1 MKKLSVCFLCV
12 GLVLGCSG
20 SSKVLDIGYGDY
32 SEENFLL
39 RLAANSTVRKSE
51 TVLEVKSISEAT
63 LKVSEA
69 ITIYEK
75 EDKDLA
81 TIYLVYDSFKSI
93 DYIKANIRDRNGRVI
108 RSFDED
114 DAADVSLSGGGGT
127 FFSDSR
133 IKILE
138 LLYNS
143 FPYTIEYEYQ
153 VEYTGLLN
161 FPRWIPQKPGQ
172 TVEHS
177 TFTIIDNGRTGVR
190 YKVLN
195 SEMEPTVNDQMGIKT
210 VSWEVENSFPKFI
223 EDHGP
228 SALDVLP
235 SVVVAPGRFSIGGS
249 FGDASSWKEFG
260 KWYYELSA
268 DTRELPEEARR
279 EIDSLIEGVSSD
291 EEKVKR
297 IYDFMQERARYV
309 SIALGIGGWKPYSAT
324 YVFENS
330 YGDCKALTNFMQA
343 ALEYI
348 GIKAE
353 AVLIQRGNFT
363 PNMLED
369 FPSNQ
374 FNHVVLKVT
383 LEDGEVIWLECTS
396 KYVPADHIGS
406 DNAGKYALLV
416 TSEGGELIKVPEQSY
431 TSNVSDNFRNISI
444 SESGNASVTSRTI
457 SSGQIQDNLLYSLL
471 PVSEKQ
477 RVEWLEENLEV
488 DNRKITEYD
497 LSGVRKDTSVAEY
510 SFKAEI
516 EGYGNTSSKRL
527 YIPLNKMNSWNITIQ
542 SDEERTQPVRF
553 AYPFSEVDS
562 VIFDTPANFTFESVP
577 RSVSYSFDFGE
588 YSSEIEVLED
598 NKILYKRY
606 MAMKE
611 KEVGPDKYEDLQ
623 SFFEDVRSA
632 DAQQIVM
639 VASGDQ

>member
-1 MKKLSVCFLCV
+1 MKKLFLCSLCV
-12 GLVLGCSG
+12 VLVLGCSG
-20 SSKVLDIGYGDY
+20 SSRVLDIGYGDY
-32 SEENFLL
+32 SKENFLL
-39 RLAANSTVRKSE
+39 KIGANSTVRKSE
-51 TVLEVKSISEAT
+51 TVLEVKSVSEAT

-69 ITIYEK
+69 VTIYEK

-81 TIYLVYDSFKSI
+81 TIYLVHDSFKSI
-93 DYIKANIRDRNGRVI
+93 DYIKANIRDRNGIVI
-108 RSFDED
+108 RSFDEN
-114 DAADVSLSGGGGT
+114 DAADISLSGGGT

-153 VEYTGLLN
+153 VQYSGLLN
-161 FPRWIPQKPGQ
+161 FPRWLPKKTGQ
-172 TVEHS
+172 SIEHS
-177 TFTIIDNGRTGVR
+177 KFTIIDKGQTGVR

-195 SEMEPTVNDQMGIKT
+195 SEMEPTVTDQMGIKT
-210 VSWEVENSFPKFI
+210 VTWEIENSFPVFV

-228 SALDVLP
+228 SALDILP

-249 FGDASSWKEFG
+249 FGDASSWNQFG
-260 KWYYELSA
+260 KWYYDLSKE
-268 DTRELPEEARR
+268 TRELPVEAKQ
-279 EIDSLIEGVSSD
+279 EIDKLVEGLTS
-291 EEKVKR
+291 EAEKVKR

-353 AVLIQRGNFT
+353 AVLIRRGDFT
-363 PNMLED
+363 PDMIED

-374 FNHVVLKVT
+374 FNHVVLRVT
-383 LEDGEVIWLECTS
+383 LEDGSIIWLECTS
-396 KYVPADHIGS
+396 KYVPANHIGS
-406 DNAGKYALLV
+406 DNAGKYALLI
-416 TSEGGELIKVPEQSY
+416 TSEGGELIQVPEQHF
-431 TSNVSDNFRNISI
+431 TTNVSNNFRNISI
-444 SESGNASVTSRTI
+444 SESGDASISSKTI
-457 SSGQIQDNLLYSLL
+457 SKGELQDNLLYSLL

-477 RVEWLEENLEV
+477 RVEWLEENLEA

-497 LSGVRKDTSVAEY
+497 LSGIRKDASFAEF
-510 SFKAEI
+510 SFMAEVK
-516 EGYGNTSSKRL
+516 GYGNTSSKRL
-527 YIPLNKMNSWNITIQ
+527 YIPVNKVNSWSITIQ

-562 VIFDTPANFTFESVP
+562 VVFETPSNYTFESIP

-588 YSSEIEVLED
+588 YYSEIEVLED
-598 NKILYKRY
+598 NKVLYKRY

-611 KEVGPDKYEDLQ
+611 KRVEPDRYEDLQ
-623 SFFEDVRSA
+623 NFFEKVRTA

-639 VASGDQ
+639 VSTADQ